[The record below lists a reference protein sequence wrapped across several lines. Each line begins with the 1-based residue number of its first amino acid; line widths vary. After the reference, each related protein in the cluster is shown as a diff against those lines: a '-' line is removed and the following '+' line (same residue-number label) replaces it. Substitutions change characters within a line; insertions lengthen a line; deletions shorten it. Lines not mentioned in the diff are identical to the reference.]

1 MAVEYNQHT
10 WGYGEELT
18 PDKFNNIEGGVK
30 ANADAINE
38 VNNNLSAIIRN
49 FSKIENFTVGGNS
62 KALFTVEFIIPNG
75 YTALLATCDISSPEY
90 LKTTIGDVVLGK
102 TGTFNVYVGV
112 SNLHE
117 YELSRSAYINVLCI
131 KSDFYS

>member
-38 VNNNLSAIIRN
+38 VNNNLTFVDVKNVQFQFYNNKAYIIFTMPDNSNLR
-49 FSKIENFTVGGNS
+49 FHIEPNEKRLVIDKLVNGDTETIG
-62 KALFTVEFIIPNG
+62 IIPF
-75 YTALLATCDISSPEY
+75 T
-90 LKTTIGDVVLGK
+90 
-102 TGTFNVYVGV
+102 
-112 SNLHE
+112 
-117 YELSRSAYINVLCI
+117 
-131 KSDFYS
+131 